1 MADQVSSELI
11 SMFSSLR
18 RIGHAMEIQSRRIDR
33 DFGLTLPQL
42 FVLGCI
48 SDLGEGTSRAI
59 AAAAHLSPP
68 TVVLILDRLEA
79 KGAIT
84 RTRSLTDRRTVQS
97 RLTVKGAELLADAGP
112 ELLGARFRQG
122 FAALSEAERAGLA
135 QVLDQI
141 ATLMSEP

>member
-11 SMFSSLR
+11 SMLGSLR
-18 RIGHAMEIQSRRIDR
+18 RISHAMEVQSRRIDR

-48 SDLGEGTSRAI
+48 RDLGEGTSRAI
-59 AAAAHLSPP
+59 ATAAHLSPP

-84 RTRSLTDRRTVQS
+84 RIRSLTDRRTVQS
-97 RLTVKGAELLADAGP
+97 RLTEKGAALLEQAGP
-112 ELLGARFRQG
+112 ALLGTRFQLG
-122 FAALSEAERAGLA
+122 FAALPEPARSGLTLALSQIAGLMT
-135 QVLDQI
+135 D
-141 ATLMSEP
+141 S